1 MPLQWPP
8 SLAAEIVDV
17 SPTGQLV
24 AFLRKRA
31 TDVAVVLPLAVA
43 AQVSLAQTM
52 LPQMG
57 DVLWPGLVQDDID
70 RMHAAGA
77 RLYEGGSIGN
87 VERWRSPDTKDAG
100 EVKLTRS
107 FTTRGMPCRTLE
119 YTVRFDTARSS
130 PSHYVL
136 NWCKIESG
144 EWKIVELPRPH

>member
-1 MPLQWPP
+1 M
-8 SLAAEIVDV
+8 IKVR
-17 SPTGQLV
+17 PTGQLV
-24 AFLRKRA
+24 ACVRKRA
-31 TDVAVVLPLAVA
+31 VGIATGLLLSAA
-43 AQVSLAQTM
+43 AQASLAQTL

-57 DVLWPGLVQDDID
+57 DVLWPGLTQDDID

-107 FTTRGMPCRTLE
+107 FTTRGMPCHTLE
-119 YTVRFDTARSS
+119 YTIRFDNVRNN
-130 PSHYVL
+130 PSRYVL
-136 NWCKIESG
+136 NWCKTEGG

>member
-1 MPLQWPP
+1 MI
-8 SLAAEIVDV
+8 EV
-17 SPTGQLV
+17 SSTGLLV

-31 TDVAVVLPLAVA
+31 AVAAVLPLAVA

-57 DVLWPGLVQDDID
+57 DVLWPGLTQDDID
-70 RMHAAGA
+70 RMHAAGT

-87 VERWRSPDTKDAG
+87 VERWRSPDTKNAG
-100 EVKLTRS
+100 EVKLARS

-119 YTVRFDTARSS
+119 YTVRFDKVRDS
-130 PSHYVL
+130 PSRYVL
-136 NWCKIESG
+136 NWCKTESG